1 MVEQLSSNLKMK
13 IKFLG
18 LKIIL
23 DPQSTSTLL
32 PAPSYSIY
40 GIFILGSYVANLN
53 PPSSPCLCFYCSL
66 CLECHL
72 SRWLPDKIPLVFQG
86 LGKAFWAPPFPSRMN
101 RFILVFLSR
110 HPSLYLSLSVEVGCV
125 LVCLLLR
132 VSGGIMLANIHR
144 FSH

>member
-23 DPQSTSTLL
+23 DLQSTSTLL
-32 PAPSYSIY
+32 PAPSYPIY

-53 PPSSPCLCFYCSL
+53 PPSSPCLCSYCSL

-86 LGKAFWAPPFPSRMN
+86 PSPSRLN
-101 RFILVFLSR
+101 CFILVFLSH

-132 VSGGIMLANIHR
+132 VSGGIMLANIH
-144 FSH
+144 